1 MCHEGT
7 TPAVSASRFLR
18 SHSVGPMTED
28 DTLSRFE
35 TYADLN
41 SRAQLLRDEFEV
53 MYDELRIIAKV
64 DVRAGDQNFGV
75 EVLTRMLALKAALAK
90 ARDTVRAEDLA
101 LQAMFGNGQLA
112 IKRSEAIKSWEPIIL
127 QLAADINACAMLRRS
142 ISCKWFRDPSRAHE
156 ERYRD
161 ETDWTDRVRDGG
173 VESIDVLYRVKTHS
187 MN

>member
-1 MCHEGT
+1 
-7 TPAVSASRFLR
+7 
-18 SHSVGPMTED
+18 MTED

>member
-1 MCHEGT
+1 MKSIEAGSHLHFG
-7 TPAVSASRFLR
+7 AS
-18 SHSVGPMTED
+18 
-28 DTLSRFE
+28 E
-35 TYADLN
+35 TDN
-41 SRAQLLRDEFEV
+41 QRGFEV
-53 MYDELRIIAKV
+53 LYAASMEKGISKRETC
-64 DVRAGDQNFGV
+64 G
-75 EVLTRMLALKAALAK
+75 ALAK